1 MQKAFCEI
9 NDIREV
15 VSFRFCLVCIYLGAE
30 VVWRN
35 RGNLKGRTLTC
46 NVNKLL
52 RVFYKSLFNNFS
64 RLYFYKYKSRT
75 FDNYAAETHN
85 LSSVLEICRVRVGDC
100 YRNYMD
106 VRSCVL
112 FTDAM
117 AISTALCASD
127 TVSYLEL
134 NRVLVKVCMVWSPF
148 NLHLLQYFSMLR
160 RALWLPASPCCHATT

>member
-1 MQKAFCEI
+1 MSTNCSEFFI
-9 NDIREV
+9 N
-15 VSFRFCLVCIYLGAE
+15 RFSITFLDCIFT
-30 VVWRN
+30 N
-35 RGNLKGRTLTC
+35 T
-46 NVNKLL
+46 
-52 RVFYKSLFNNFS
+52 
-64 RLYFYKYKSRT
+64 KSRT

-134 NRVLVKVCMVWSPF
+134 NRVLVKVCMV
-148 NLHLLQYFSMLR
+148 
-160 RALWLPASPCCHATT
+160 